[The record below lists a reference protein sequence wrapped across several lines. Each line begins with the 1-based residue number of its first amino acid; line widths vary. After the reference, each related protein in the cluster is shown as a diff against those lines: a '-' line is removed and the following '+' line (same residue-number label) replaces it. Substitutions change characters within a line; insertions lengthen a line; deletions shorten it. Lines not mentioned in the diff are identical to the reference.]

1 MYLGIVKVYIFYMF
15 IQYSIHWDK
24 IQMLQKVPLD
34 KINITKNALFS
45 FFFQLITVSGYES
58 PLILEGVENFEVVY
72 FPGGKLF

>member
-34 KINITKNALFS
+34 KININFLFPCIYNS
-45 FFFQLITVSGYES
+45 
-58 PLILEGVENFEVVY
+58 
-72 FPGGKLF
+72 